1 MRNKISV
8 IIVDKDYKYHDY
20 SGIKYDDGGQ
30 YSEKRFE
37 LKILDTGVGIAEKLN
52 KLRGFD
58 VIITIGDESIWGDLC
73 YMPFYVRKKWVH
85 LNKFDANSIS
95 LSIIATFLQ
104 ISVTTDI

>member
-37 LKILDTGVGIAEKLN
+37 LKILDTGVGIAEKLF
-52 KLRGFD
+52 RG
-58 VIITIGDESIWGDLC
+58 TDE
-73 YMPFYVRKKWVH
+73 
-85 LNKFDANSIS
+85 
-95 LSIIATFLQ
+95 
-104 ISVTTDI
+104 